1 MHKSMPS
8 NKIPESIC
16 SYLDSAQG
24 YNSVFFFFL
33 QTVILYACREQN
45 DSVKLD
51 IILVL
56 QLVDKFKEYQCII
69 SSVLPFQISQ
79 SHVVPD

>member
-1 MHKSMPS
+1 MLLCIKACHQIRYLKVFAATWAMP
-8 NKIPESIC
+8 KDII
-16 SYLDSAQG
+16 QFWVF
-24 YNSVFFFFL
+24 VFFFP
-33 QTVILYACREQN
+33 QTVIYACREQN

-69 SSVLPFQISQ
+69 SSVLPFQIS
-79 SHVVPD
+79 